1 MAYSPYEKR
10 NIMLAVDYQN
20 VQATQQQDC
29 IYLLNQLCHLSEA
42 LREVREQRCL
52 LFQQQRALYQQE
64 HILDPILYKQE
75 QAVYQ
80 RLSTLL
86 KEYST
91 ILGQLASI
99 RAERFSPHF

>member
-1 MAYSPYEKR
+1 
-10 NIMLAVDYQN
+10 MLAVDYQN
-20 VQATQQQDC
+20 VQAPQQQNC
-29 IYLLNQLCHLSEA
+29 ISLLNQLCHLSEA

-52 LFQQQRALYQQE
+52 LFQQQQALYQQE
-64 HILDPILYKQE
+64 HILDPNLYKQE

-80 RLSTLL
+80 QLSTLL

-99 RAERFSPHF
+99 RVQRFSPNF